1 MPEEECVLLASG
13 SVGPVLSA
21 ADPSAAA
28 AKGQEPGLTIDI
40 RSNPVKTILFE

>member
-28 AKGQEPGLTIDI
+28 AKDQEPGLTIDI
-40 RSNPVKTILFE
+40 RSNPVKTILFK